1 MLWDSFIDSSK
12 LFCFILLKSV
22 SDYTLVFNPRNVDDG
37 AGDGRGLRLL
47 GDGGLVLGVS
57 C

>member
-1 MLWDSFIDSSK
+1 MTPQSF
-12 LFCFILLKSV
+12 FCFILLKSV

-37 AGDGRGLRLL
+37 DGDGFGLRLL
-47 GDGGLVLGVS
+47 GDGGLVRGVS